1 MSTGEKIKIAAIV
14 GATASG
20 KTSLSIALAKKY
32 DGEIVSCDSMQI
44 YRGMD
49 IGTAKPTQEEMS
61 GVPHHMI
68 DVCDPDRKF
77 SCTDYAEMAL
87 GCINDIISRGKLPI
101 LCGGT
106 GLYLDSLLRGVRDD
120 GAESDPSFR
129 DEMQRFADI
138 NGAEALHAKLEK
150 IDPESALSIHPNN
163 IRRVIRALEV
173 YHTTGITKTRLDEL
187 SKEKEDAFDCLT
199 IGLGYENRDILYER
213 IDRRVDEMIKS
224 GLLGEAK
231 TLYEKGLLAPDTTAG
246 QAIGYKELLPYLM
259 SLCSLDEAVQA
270 LKLDTRHYAKR
281 QMTWF
286 CAKKNINWIMVSE
299 KKDAHQTKT
308 FEEIVNNASTLFNN
322 FGFCGIIN

>member
-213 IDRRVDEMIKS
+213 IDRRVDEMIKN